1 MPECAYRLGQHVIV
15 VHKPAYRTERRI
27 HPATVTKVG
36 WKYLT
41 VHIDG
46 RADSDLI
53 SFDITNNYRQNTPC
67 CADYHLYPSIEAYLR
82 ALERNYY
89 LFAAEQKFRQL
100 PSATISKKLS
110 FDDLKYI
117 ALKLG
122 ADPWSPPEDITPQQ

>member
-1 MPECAYRLGQHVIV
+1 MPECLYRLGQHVIV
-15 VHKPAYRTERRI
+15 VHKPAYRNERRI

-67 CADYHLYPSIEAYLR
+67 CADYHLYSSMEAYLR
-82 ALERNYY
+82 ALEHDYY

-100 PSATISKKLS
+100 PTATISKKLS

-122 ADPWSPPEDITPQQ
+122 ATPWEPPKEDVDE